1 MAKPSIHLYGSTS
14 FLANHTDKIADFI
27 TTKHSFRDNSKP
39 PAQYIDDVI
48 EANEAV
54 FGVVISLGH
63 LMPKTFLEQSYE
75 DFQDSMRVNLY
86 LPILI
91 AEKYLETYDNI
102 RIIIIGSESGTK
114 GSHDTSYFL
123 AKASL
128 VAYVREKQV
137 LQNQQILL
145 VSPSTI
151 EDSPMTKRRT
161 DSARVEDIRKA
172 HPKRRLLH
180 SEEVVTFIYELFR
193 QTTYLTNLEIQM
205 NGGKF
210 ARMR

>member
-1 MAKPSIHLYGSTS
+1 MAKPIIHLYGSTS
-14 FLANHTDKIADFI
+14 FLADHIDKINDFVTI
-27 TTKHSFRDNSKP
+27 KHSFRNTSKSP
-39 PAQYIDDVI
+39 LQYIDNLLEVNDPVH
-48 EANEAV
+48 
-54 FGVVISLGH
+54 GVVISLGH
-63 LMPKTFLEQSYE
+63 LMQKTFLEQSFE
-75 DFQDSMRVNLY
+75 NFQESMMVNLY

-91 AEKYLETYDNI
+91 AEKYLEAYENV
-102 RIIIIGSESGTK
+102 RLIIVGSESGTK
-114 GSHDTSYFL
+114 GSYDTSYFL

-128 VAYVREKQV
+128 IAYVREKLV

-151 EDSPMTKRRT
+151 EDSPMTQRRA
-161 DSARVEDIRKA
+161 DVARVEEISKA
-172 HPKRRLLH
+172 HPKCRLLQ

-193 QTTYLTNLEIQM
+193 QTIYLTNTEIQM